1 MLAINIVGKSI
12 RKPISPLMPTG
23 RIQNI
28 LKIFNFHQWIDLLFD
43 CKRYTALKPFNLL

>member
-28 LKIFNFHQWIDLLFD
+28 LKIFNSHLWIGLLFD
-43 CKRYTALKPFNLL
+43 CKRYTTLKPFNHL